1 MLAATV
7 SGASV
12 SVVVVVVVV
21 LPAVAPFLYA
31 WVSVCVGVLFGEF
44 VRSFQS
50 LGGVVL
56 AREPVL
62 SLSRSFVFSLS
73 HPRDGSNIDEPA
85 VLELRRWSLF
95 YAFPHGWS
103 CLPSTGA
110 KEVVSRLPIPASGS
124 R

>member
-62 SLSRSFVFSLS
+62 SLSFLRFLS
-73 HPRDGSNIDEPA
+73 QPPS
-85 VLELRRWSLF
+85 RRF
-95 YAFPHGWS
+95 KYRR
-103 CLPSTGA
+103 TGGA
-110 KEVVSRLPIPASGS
+110 
-124 R
+124 